1 MYSGMT
7 PKALDWQKKI
17 RKFVNDELI
26 PWEVHAEMNNGELPK
41 EIEKKHR
48 EIALKLGLSG
58 MGIPNES
65 GGLGP
70 VSYTHL
76 TLPTKA

>member
-26 PWEVHAEMNNGELPK
+26 PWEVHAEMNKGELPH
-41 EIEKKHR
+41 EIETKHR
-48 EIALKLGLSG
+48 DIALSLGLPG
-58 MGIPNES
+58 MGIPKKKWWT
-65 GGLGP
+65 G
-70 VSYTHL
+70 SYYV
-76 TLPTKA
+76 